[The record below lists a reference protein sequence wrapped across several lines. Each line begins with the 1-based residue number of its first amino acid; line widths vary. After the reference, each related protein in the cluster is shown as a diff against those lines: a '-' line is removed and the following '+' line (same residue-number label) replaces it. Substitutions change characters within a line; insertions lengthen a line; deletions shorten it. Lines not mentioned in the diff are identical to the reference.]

1 MMTVDEILDQ
11 PELSRADMI
20 RLLSISDDHEQKALI
35 RKAYS
40 VKTKTVGQKVYLR
53 GLIEFSNLCRKNCFY
68 CGIRNDNHKINRYSL
83 SEDEI
88 YRITAYAIQ
97 QRFTGIVLQSGE
109 QNSPAFTKQL
119 ASLIAHIK
127 KMANPPLRITLS
139 VGEQSYETYQEW
151 FNAGAERYLLRIET
165 ANESLYHKIHPD
177 NAVHSFQNRLQC
189 LENLQKIGFQ
199 TGTGVMIG
207 LPFQTIN
214 DLADDLLFF
223 KNRNMDMIGMGPYL
237 VHSDTPFARFSASLL
252 PSGERFR
259 LSLRMIALLRII
271 MPDINI
277 VATTAL
283 QTIDPTGRESG
294 LLAGANVLM
303 PNLTPITYRDN
314 YLLYDNKPG
323 SKEEELS
330 DEFDSKLQ
338 QIGEKIEY
346 NNYGDSI
353 HFTKRNSHDCIS
365 CDNN

>member
-1 MMTVDEILDQ
+1 MMTVDDILNQ
-11 PELSRADMI
+11 SALSREDII
-20 RLLSISDDHEQKALI
+20 RLLSIDDDKEQKALI

-68 CGIRNDNHKINRYSL
+68 CGLRRENHKINRYSL
-83 SEDEI
+83 SEDDI
-88 YRITAYAIQ
+88 YRITAYAVQ
-97 QRFTGIVLQSGE
+97 HRFTGIVLQSGE
-109 QNSPAFTKQL
+109 QNSPAFTQQL
-119 ASLIAHIK
+119 TSLITHIR

-165 ANESLYHKIHPD
+165 SSESLYHKIHPN
-177 NAVHSFQNRLQC
+177 NAAHSFRNRLQC

-207 LPFQTIN
+207 LPFQTID

-237 VHSDTPFARFSASLL
+237 VHSETPFAPFSASLL
-252 PSGERFR
+252 PPEERFR
-259 LSLRMIALLRII
+259 LSLLMIALLRII

-314 YLLYDNKPG
+314 YLLYDKKSG
-323 SKEEELS
+323 SKEEELP
-330 DEFDSKLQ
+330 DELDRKLQ
-338 QIGEKIEY
+338 QIGEKVKY
-346 NNYGDSI
+346 NDYGDSI
-353 HFTKRNSHDCIS
+353 HFTKRNNRD
-365 CDNN
+365 